1 MARRSQNTNNS
12 PPNNTKTDR
21 MPPAY
26 SQETREN
33 QLIALAIDRAEEQLR
48 NGTASP
54 SVIAH
59 FLRLGSTKE
68 RLEKDILAQ
77 KRELMEAQTE
87 AVKSAKRV
95 EELYANALIAMRYYQ
110 GHDEVEEI
118 DEDIF

>member
-1 MARRSQNTNNS
+1 MARKSQSMAKS
-12 PPNNTKTDR
+12 PPNEFKSDR

-95 EELYANALIAMRYYQ
+95 EELYANALNAMKYYQ
-110 GHDEVEEI
+110 GHDEVEV
-118 DEDIF
+118 DEEVF

>member
-12 PPNNTKTDR
+12 PPNSAKSDR

-68 RLEKDILAQ
+68 RLEKEILAQ

-95 EELYANALIAMRYYQ
+95 EELYANALSAMKYYQ